1 MRVRFGWFCLFF
13 CLIGLTACHNSR
25 RSTEINSENSDML
38 FPGEMSDSLV
48 AYLERTRCF
57 GVCPVYSISIYR
69 SGCVVFEGNE
79 HVKPLGNHFAF
90 IDRNTLEGVGRKAE
104 ELGFFD
110 LKDEYRNPHLTDFPT
125 VYVEVR
131 FKGKIKRVHHYDAEP
146 PRNLVEM
153 EDYIDKLFGDE
164 TKWTPFPTQNYKD

>member
-1 MRVRFGWFCLFF
+1 MRVFGVWFCL
-13 CLIGLTACHNSR
+13 LMLACIIACKPSKE
-25 RSTEINSENSDML
+25 SAKPSSVKDDLL
-38 FPGEMSDSLV
+38 FPGAESDSLV

-57 GVCPVYSISIYR
+57 GVCPVYSIHIYR
-69 SGCVVFEGNE
+69 SGCVVYEGNE
-79 HVKPLGNHFAF
+79 HVKQLGNHFAF
-90 IDRNTLEGVGRKAE
+90 IDRNTLEGIGRKAE

-110 LKDEYRNPHLTDFPT
+110 LKDEYRNPYLTDFPT

-153 EDYIDKLFGDE
+153 EDYIDKLFGEE
-164 TKWTPFPTQNYKD
+164 TKWIPFPIQNYKD